1 MDCFSLSL
9 RFDHDMW
16 HLHGSSCVGDN
27 IEDEWFIV
35 WILLQITAKFR
46 NTTAAVSDS
55 DGEFLLIEAS
65 DVIPSWLKPETAVNR
80 VFIRHGKVHVIPLPT
95 HPADLLYLP
104 LNCSLLVALNIMV
117 TSNISEDVVE
127 TQGSTICTFNPAIDD
142 VIASRLHDYPAKP
155 LGMAR
160 HMVRLRLPNSAAF
173 LLRLCPQSVSS
184 AVRAFYFRDPAE
196 FQAAQKF
203 EAFGVP
209 SRENSCDSMVQ
220 FSRCLY
226 AMATKQPFYPPKGIS
241 LPHASSRDYLAAEL
255 GLKICIGLEILHFRQ
270 VRPPLERALFTCC
283 SPLLLNRILAK
294 KGSSYIKVE
303 TNIQSIGPETRRE
316 LLANSDFG
324 IYFKR
329 LKMYC
334 RCCLVQPFQPS
345 HVVSRRGFF
354 DGELEGSARYKQ
366 LLDTSMINFVRTHAS
381 RADDIQCTF
390 LDLVSECITLSNLS
404 IINCAFV
411 PPEVPLGPDDD
422 CSWIHVDPAQ
432 LDEIMHSKSH
442 SGSTKGESASVDY
455 KLAREKLEQ
464 IAAAAESDDESDDSN
479 KSGSEPEHESIR
491 IQLRNEGAD
500 KMEKIVSGLNVFVE
514 RLSTI
519 DGADTGSEEMPTDN
533 SVEFNAMLAFSKLG
547 DAVGIEEEELFAA
560 MQQKGWGTVD
570 ELLTL
575 KALTDLNMNTGEGM
589 FDGSD
594 DESFSSDFGVGHHE
608 GDDPDHIELHCSDPS
623 CHGSS
628 IAELQTAMDNELF
641 EKARDIRTVWSG
653 KPVSSGGHDTQSTDD
668 DQEAAPHLE
677 PVDIDT
683 NLLENIMES
692 IRAQHG
698 EAGPAGALLGLLNI
712 APPVEDPRLPSKY
725 T

>member
-1 MDCFSLSL
+1 
-9 RFDHDMW
+9 
-16 HLHGSSCVGDN
+16 
-27 IEDEWFIV
+27 
-35 WILLQITAKFR
+35 
-46 NTTAAVSDS
+46 
-55 DGEFLLIEAS
+55 
-65 DVIPSWLKPETAVNR
+65 
-80 VFIRHGKVHVIPLPT
+80 
-95 HPADLLYLP
+95 
-104 LNCSLLVALNIMV
+104 
-117 TSNISEDVVE
+117 
-127 TQGSTICTFNPAIDD
+127 
-142 VIASRLHDYPAKP
+142 
-155 LGMAR
+155 
-160 HMVRLRLPNSAAF
+160 
-173 LLRLCPQSVSS
+173 
-184 AVRAFYFRDPAE
+184 
-196 FQAAQKF
+196 
-203 EAFGVP
+203 
-209 SRENSCDSMVQ
+209 
-220 FSRCLY
+220 
-226 AMATKQPFYPPKGIS
+226 
-241 LPHASSRDYLAAEL
+241 
-255 GLKICIGLEILHFRQ
+255 
-270 VRPPLERALFTCC
+270 
-283 SPLLLNRILAK
+283 
-294 KGSSYIKVE
+294 
-303 TNIQSIGPETRRE
+303 
-316 LLANSDFG
+316 
-324 IYFKR
+324 
-329 LKMYC
+329 
-334 RCCLVQPFQPS
+334 
-345 HVVSRRGFF
+345 
-354 DGELEGSARYKQ
+354 
-366 LLDTSMINFVRTHAS
+366 
-381 RADDIQCTF
+381 
-390 LDLVSECITLSNLS
+390 
-404 IINCAFV
+404 
-411 PPEVPLGPDDD
+411 
-422 CSWIHVDPAQ
+422 
-432 LDEIMHSKSH
+432 
-442 SGSTKGESASVDY
+442 
-455 KLAREKLEQ
+455 
-464 IAAAAESDDESDDSN
+464 
-479 KSGSEPEHESIR
+479 
-491 IQLRNEGAD
+491 
-500 KMEKIVSGLNVFVE
+500 MEKIVSGLNVFVE